1 MKRSSLITAAL
12 CLGAA
17 GWAQA
22 HSMHQSTAEAE
33 YNPKT
38 QKLEVSLTVFTDDL
52 ELALMRH
59 SERPMSIAKT
69 PAAEFDTQIQSYLT
83 KTFVLTEVT
92 GKTAGI
98 EWVGRESGSDRTDD
112 PTVTLHFE
120 LPLVSCLSGVTLRHS
135 VLLDLFKDQTNLL
148 HLRSGVNNLELKFL
162 RDAASR
168 AIDLPG

>member
-12 CLGAA
+12 CLAAA

-38 QKLEVSLTVFTDDL
+38 QKLEVSLTVFIDDL

-92 GKTAGI
+92 GKAAGI

-120 LPLVSCLSGVTLRHS
+120 LPLVSCL
-135 VLLDLFKDQTNLL
+135 FKDQTNLL
-148 HLRSGVNNLELKFL
+148 HLRSGANNLELKFM

-168 AIDLPG
+168 AIDLSE

>member
-12 CLGAA
+12 CLAAA

-38 QKLEVSLTVFTDDL
+38 QKLEVSLTVFIDDL

-92 GKTAGI
+92 GKAAGI
-98 EWVGRESGSDRTDD
+98 EWVGEQPRTE
-112 PTVTLHFE
+112 VHAG
-120 LPLVSCLSGVTLRHS
+120 CGKQGNRS
-135 VLLDLFKDQTNLL
+135 VRVIARTQDQA
-148 HLRSGVNNLELKFL
+148 EI
-162 RDAASR
+162 ASFR
-168 AIDLPG
+168 AV